1 MTSDTHKRRKES
13 DVGLCIVKV
22 DVTED
27 KVFKFYK
34 QELYTYKALLSKGL
48 RVSFV
53 FFFHRESQAQAVCV
67 YAKIMQWLSRL

>member
-53 FFFHRESQAQAVCV
+53 SYFS
-67 YAKIMQWLSRL
+67 